1 MLFIGCR
8 LTERKGS
15 TALKAKIPAKK
26 EDLLC
31 DFVRRAIRRFCKKD
45 PGVETL
51 QVEDA
56 AVDEAFKRVTVVSC
70 VGYDLTDLVQNP
82 AASLE
87 ALNSNDTPLFTSG
100 IDIYL
105 SITRSL
111 TVNKKIKKP
120 KHSATDVL
128 MGRVVLEKEM
138 KLLKWDINVDGEPEI
153 HHQVMQKLYS
163 LFEEIDLGF
172 FDDKQKESLSA
183 IAEYLKNTLCFIQ
196 KFWKVLLRA
205 DFPRLPSNEFD
216 SSKLLTLLT
225 TTTRRKGRE

>member
-15 TALKAKIPAKK
+15 AALKAKIPAKK

-45 PGVETL
+45 AGVETL

-100 IDIYL
+100 IDFYPP
-105 SITRSL
+105 ITRSL
-111 TVNKKIKKP
+111 TGNKKIKKP

-128 MGRVVLEKEM
+128 IG
-138 KLLKWDINVDGEPEI
+138 
-153 HHQVMQKLYS
+153 
-163 LFEEIDLGF
+163 
-172 FDDKQKESLSA
+172 
-183 IAEYLKNTLCFIQ
+183 
-196 KFWKVLLRA
+196 
-205 DFPRLPSNEFD
+205 
-216 SSKLLTLLT
+216 
-225 TTTRRKGRE
+225 